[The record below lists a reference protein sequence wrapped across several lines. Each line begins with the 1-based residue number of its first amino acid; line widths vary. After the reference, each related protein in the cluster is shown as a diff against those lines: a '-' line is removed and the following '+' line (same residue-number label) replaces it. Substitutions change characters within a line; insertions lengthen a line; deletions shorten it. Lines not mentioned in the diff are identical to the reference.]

1 MTGWRLGYL
10 IAPLDCM
17 RVLQKLQQNFF
28 ICANSFVQE
37 AGIAALEGPQDHVD
51 KMVATYDERR
61 KYLLKRLKDI
71 GFSIGYEPKGAFYVL
86 ADAREFGSDSLE
98 MSRRILNEAGVAVTP
113 GIDFGS
119 GAEGYIRF
127 SYANSLE
134 NIEEGIR
141 RLDAFLNG

>member
-51 KMVATYDERR
+51 VMVATYDERR

-98 MSRRILNEAGVAVTP
+98 MSHRILNEAGVAVTP

-134 NIEEGIR
+134 NLEEGIR